1 MLAWLIAALEPIVAW
16 LTEVWP
22 GFRRFVSGLL
32 INGIVAE
39 TRPRPHPW
47 STKTPYI
54 SWAALTDRTYSAR
67 QLPAKDLG
75 PLPSEDAAASLFA
88 RADGKPQVHCA
99 KSTMLFPAF
108 AQYLTD
114 GFIRTMVFATK
125 EDRARNTSNHE
136 IDLCTLYGRTE
147 DQTNALRLK
156 SPTQRGR
163 LRSQTIKG
171 EEYPPALYD
180 ANGKVLDAFVHLD
193 PPLGVLDE
201 DIPANPEKGTPRRE
215 ATPLNIKK
223 QLFALGGD
231 RANSTVGTMMMGT
244 LFLREHNRLA
254 GVISAA
260 HPDWDDTR
268 VFETVRNVVIVLYI
282 KLVVEEYINHISPSR
297 IRLLA
302 YPNDGWK
309 RPWNKPNWI
318 TAEFSLLYR
327 WHSLV
332 SEDIEWAGGPFK
344 TRYLQFG
351 GDQLTAHGLTNAF
364 VWMSAQ
370 PAALLGAHNTADYL
384 HDVEVRAIRQARGN
398 KIDSYNAYR
407 VANGMKAVTTF
418 EQISTRPGVAEQLK
432 ALYGHVDKVELYVG
446 LFAEDTAA
454 NSPLPPLILRMVAI
468 DAFSQALTNP
478 LLSQNIWGD
487 EDKKDK
493 NGNIVEGAKTKAFTR
508 EGLAAIT
515 SANTLYDLLVRN
527 GADPGKA
534 FVGMTRPE
542 WKRNAKVQR
551 VG

>member
-1 MLAWLIAALEPIVAW
+1 MLAWLIAALEPVVAW
-16 LTEVWP
+16 LTERWP
-22 GFRRFVSGLL
+22 AFHRWVSGLL
-32 INGIVAE
+32 INGIVSE

-67 QLPAKDLG
+67 QLPAKDLA
-75 PLPSEDAAASLFA
+75 PPQDAKTTAAMFV
-88 RADGKPQVHCA
+88 RAAGTPQASCA
-99 KSTMLFPAF
+99 KSTMLFPCF

-114 GFIRTMVFATK
+114 GFIRTWVFANDEQRGRT
-125 EDRARNTSNHE
+125 TSNHE

-147 DQTNALRLK
+147 AQTKALRGASGRLK
-156 SPTQRGR
+156 SQQLPTG
-163 LRSQTIKG
+163 
-171 EEYPPALYD
+171 EYPPALYD
-180 ANGKVLDAFVHLD
+180 AQGQILPEFAMLD
-193 PPLGVLDE
+193 PPLGADNAP
-201 DIPANPEKGTPRRE
+201 IQ
-215 ATPLNIKK
+215 IKR

-244 LFLREHNRLA
+244 LLLREHNRLA

-260 HPDWDDTR
+260 NPGWDDNQ
-268 VFETVRNVVIVLYI
+268 VFETARNVVIVLYI

-332 SEDIEWAGGPFK
+332 SEDITWAGQPFK
-344 TRYLQFG
+344 TANLQFG
-351 GDQLTAHGLTNAF
+351 GDQLTSHGLANAF
-364 VWMSAQ
+364 AWMSAQ
-370 PAALLGAHNTADYL
+370 PAALLGARNTADYL
-384 HDVEVRAIRQARGN
+384 QIVEQKAIQQARDN
-398 KIDSYNAYR
+398 QIDSYNAYR
-407 VANGMKAVTTF
+407 VANGLKAVTTF
-418 EQISTRPGVAEQLK
+418 EEISTRPGVADQLK

-487 EDKKDK
+487 PVNQK
-493 NGNIVEGAKTKAFTR
+493 AAFTA
-508 EGLAAIT
+508 EGLAAINAT
-515 SANTLYDLLVRN
+515 NTLRDLLVRN
-527 GADPGKA
+527 GADPGVA
-534 FVGMTRPE
+534 FIGMTRPE

>member
-1 MLAWLIAALEPIVAW
+1 MFATIVAVLEPFIAW
-16 LTEVWP
+16 LTERWP
-22 GFRRFVSGLL
+22 AFHRWVSGLL
-32 INGIVAE
+32 INGIVSQ

-75 PLPSEDAAASLFA
+75 PFPSQEATTGVFTRPDGAPQAS
-88 RADGKPQVHCA
+88 CA

-114 GFIRTMVFATK
+114 GFIRTMVFAAH
-125 EDRARNTSNHE
+125 EDRRRTTSNHE

-147 DQTNALRLK
+147 AQTDALR
-156 SPTQRGR
+156 STEQRGR
-163 LRSQTIKG
+163 LKSRQLPNG
-171 EEYPPALYD
+171 EYPPALYD
-180 ANGKVLDAFVHLD
+180 IKGQVLAEFAVLD
-193 PPLGVLDE
+193 PPLGADSMPIE
-201 DIPANPEKGTPRRE
+201 
-215 ATPLNIKK
+215 IKR

-231 RANSTVGTMMMGT
+231 RANATVGTMMMGT
-244 LFLREHNRLA
+244 LLLREHNRLA
-254 GVISAA
+254 GVIAAA
-260 HPDWDDTR
+260 HPDWDDDQ
-268 VFETVRNVVIVLYI
+268 VFETTRNVVIFLYI

-332 SEDIEWAGGPFK
+332 AEDITWAGQPAK
-344 TRYLQFG
+344 TGNLRFA
-351 GDQLTAHGLTNAF
+351 GDQLTQHGLANAF

-370 PAALLGAHNTADYL
+370 PAALLGARNTADYL
-384 HDVEVRAIRQARGN
+384 QDVEWKAIKQSRDNR
-398 KIDSYNAYR
+398 IDSYNAYR
-407 VANGMKAVTTF
+407 VANGLKAVTAF
-418 EQISTRPGVAEQLK
+418 EEISTRPGVAEQLK

-478 LLSQNIWGD
+478 LLSRNIWGN
-487 EDKKDK
+487 KDNQK
-493 NGNIVEGAKTKAFTR
+493 AAFTA
-508 EGLAAIT
+508 EGLAAINST
-515 SANTLYDLLVRN
+515 NTLRDLLVRN
-527 GADPGKA
+527 GADPGVA

-542 WKRNAKVQR
+542 WNRNAKVQR

>member
-1 MLAWLIAALEPIVAW
+1 MFATIVAVLEPFIAW
-16 LTEVWP
+16 LTERWP
-22 GFRRFVSGLL
+22 ALHRWVSGLL
-32 INGIVAE
+32 INGIVTQ

-54 SWAALTDRTYSAR
+54 SWAALTDRTFSAR

-75 PLPSEDAAASLFA
+75 PYPDQGATTAVFTRPDGAPQAS
-88 RADGKPQVHCA
+88 CA

-114 GFIRTMVFATK
+114 GFIRTMVFAAH
-125 EDRARNTSNHE
+125 EDRRRTTSNHE

-147 DQTNALRLK
+147 DQTRALRSTTGGRLK
-156 SPTQRGR
+156 SRQ
-163 LRSQTIKG
+163 LQTG
-171 EEYPPALYD
+171 EYPPALYD
-180 ANGKVLDAFVHLD
+180 AAGQILAEFAALD
-193 PPLGVLDE
+193 PPLGADSAPIEV
-201 DIPANPEKGTPRRE
+201 KR
-215 ATPLNIKK
+215 

-231 RANSTVGTMMMGT
+231 RANATVGTMMMGT
-244 LFLREHNRLA
+244 LLLREHNRLA
-254 GVISAA
+254 GVIAAA
-260 HPDWDDTR
+260 HPDWDNDQ
-268 VFETVRNVVIVLYI
+268 VFETTRNVVIVLYI

-332 SEDIEWAGGPFK
+332 SEDITWAGKPAK
-344 TRYLQFG
+344 TSHLRFA
-351 GDQLTAHGLTNAF
+351 GDQLTRHGLANAF
-364 VWMSAQ
+364 AWMSAQ
-370 PAALLGAHNTADYL
+370 PAALLGARNTADYL
-384 HDVEVRAIRQARGN
+384 QDVEWKAIQQARDN
-398 KIDSYNAYR
+398 QIDSYNAYR
-407 VANGMKAVTTF
+407 VANGLKPVTTF
-418 EQISTRPGVAEQLK
+418 EEISTRPGVADQLK

-478 LLSQNIWGD
+478 LLSRNIWGD
-487 EDKKDK
+487 EDKDGKP
-493 NGNIVEGAKTKAFTR
+493 GNKTKAFTR

-515 SANTLYDLLVRN
+515 STNTLRDLLVRN
-527 GADPGKA
+527 GADPGVA
-534 FVGMTRPE
+534 FVGMTRPA
-542 WKRNAKVQR
+542 WNRNAKVQR

>member
-1 MLAWLIAALEPIVAW
+1 MLAWLIAALEPVVAW
-16 LTEVWP
+16 LTERWP
-22 GFRRFVSGLL
+22 AFHRWVSGLL
-32 INGIVAE
+32 INGIVSE

-54 SWAALTDRTYSAR
+54 SWAALTDRSYSAR
-67 QLPAKDLG
+67 QLSAKDLA
-75 PLPSEDAAASLFA
+75 PPQDAKTTAAMFV
-88 RADGKPQVHCA
+88 RAAGTPQASCA
-99 KSTMLFPAF
+99 KSTMLFPCF

-114 GFIRTMVFATK
+114 GFIRTWVFANDEQRGRT
-125 EDRARNTSNHE
+125 TSNHE
-136 IDLCTLYGRTE
+136 IDLCTLYGRLE
-147 DQTNALRLK
+147 KQTHALRLK
-156 SPTQRGR
+156 SPDQRGR
-163 LRSQTIKG
+163 LKSQTING

-180 ANGKVLDAFVHLD
+180 AAGKVLDEFVDLD
-193 PPLGVLDE
+193 LPLGVDPVGKPPTPI
-201 DIPANPEKGTPRRE
+201 DIKR
-215 ATPLNIKK
+215 

-244 LFLREHNRLA
+244 LLLREHNRLA

-260 HPDWDDTR
+260 NPGWDDNR
-268 VFETVRNVVIVLYI
+268 VFETARNVVIVLYI

-332 SEDIEWAGGPFK
+332 SEDITWAGQPFK
-344 TRYLQFG
+344 TANLQFG
-351 GDQLTAHGLTNAF
+351 GDQLTRHGLANAF
-364 VWMSAQ
+364 AWMSAQ
-370 PAALLGAHNTADYL
+370 PAALLGARNTADYL
-384 HDVEVRAIRQARGN
+384 QIVEQRAIQQARDN
-398 KIDSYNAYR
+398 QIDSYNAYR
-407 VANGMKAVTTF
+407 VANGLKPVTTF
-418 EQISTRPGVAEQLK
+418 EEISTRPGVADQLK

-487 EDKKDK
+487 EDKDGKP
-493 NGNIVEGAKTKAFTR
+493 GNKTKAFTR
-508 EGLAAIT
+508 EGLAAIEST
-515 SANTLYDLLVRN
+515 NTLRDLLVRN
-527 GADPGKA
+527 GADPGVA
-534 FVGMTRPE
+534 FIGMTRPE
-542 WKRNAKVQR
+542 WKRSTKVQR

>member
-1 MLAWLIAALEPIVAW
+1 MFATIVAVLEPFIAW
-16 LTEVWP
+16 LTERWP
-22 GFRRFVSGLL
+22 AFHRWVSGLL
-32 INGIVAE
+32 INGIVSQ

-67 QLPAKDLG
+67 QLPARDLA
-75 PLPSEDAAASLFA
+75 PRYDEKTTAAMFA
-88 RADGKPQVHCA
+88 RPTGTPQVSCA
-99 KSTMLFPAF
+99 KSTMLFPCF

-114 GFIRTMVFATK
+114 GFIRTWVFAM
-125 EDRARNTSNHE
+125 EERRDRNTSNHE
-136 IDLCTLYGRTE
+136 IDLCTLYGRLE
-147 DQTNALRLK
+147 KQTDALRLK
-156 SPTQRGR
+156 SADQRGR
-163 LRSQTIKG
+163 LKSRWING

-180 ANGKVLDAFVHLD
+180 AAGKVLAEFVDLD

-201 DIPANPEKGTPRRE
+201 TIPADPVKGAPERK
-215 ATPLNIKK
+215 ATPLAIKR

-244 LFLREHNRLA
+244 LLLREHNRLA
-254 GVISAA
+254 GVMAGA
-260 HPDWDDTR
+260 HPDWDDDR
-268 VFETVRNVVIVLYI
+268 VFETARNVVIVLYI

-332 SEDIEWAGGPFK
+332 SEDITWAGQAAK
-344 TRYLQFG
+344 TEHLQFG
-351 GDQLTAHGLTNAF
+351 GDQLTGHGLANAF

-370 PAALLGAHNTADYL
+370 PAALLGARNTANYL
-384 HDVEVRAIRQARGN
+384 QIVEQKAIRQARDN
-398 KIDSYNAYR
+398 QVDSYNAYR
-407 VANGMKAVTTF
+407 VANGLKPVTTF
-418 EQISTRPGVAEQLK
+418 EEISTRPGVADQLK
-432 ALYGHVDKVELYVG
+432 TLYGHVDKVELYVG

-478 LLSQNIWGD
+478 LLSQNVWGD
-487 EDKKDK
+487 EANRK
-493 NGNIVEGAKTKAFTR
+493 AAFTA
-508 EGLAAIT
+508 EGIAAIEST
-515 SANTLYDLLVRN
+515 RTLRDLLVRN
-527 GADPGKA
+527 GADPGVA

>member
-1 MLAWLIAALEPIVAW
+1 MLAWLIAALEPVVAW
-16 LTEVWP
+16 LTQHWP
-22 GFRRFVSGLL
+22 AFHRWVSGLL
-32 INGIVAE
+32 INGIVSE

-75 PLPSEDAAASLFA
+75 PLPSLTDVVDLFS
-88 RADGKPQVHCA
+88 RPPGKPQASCA

-114 GFIRTMVFATK
+114 GFIRTWVFNDN
-125 EDRARNTSNHE
+125 EDRRRTTSNHE
-136 IDLCTLYGRTE
+136 IDLCTLYGRLE
-147 DQTNALRLK
+147 KQTNALRLK
-156 SPTQRGR
+156 SPEQRGR
-163 LRSQTIKG
+163 LKSQQING

-180 ANGKVLDAFVHLD
+180 LAGQVLAEFGDLD
-193 PPLGVLDE
+193 PPLGVDSM
-201 DIPANPEKGTPRRE
+201 
-215 ATPLNIKK
+215 PLQIKR

-231 RANSTVGTMMMGT
+231 RANSSVGTMMMGT

-254 GVISAA
+254 GVIAAA
-260 HPDWDDTR
+260 HPDWDDNR
-268 VFETVRNVVIVLYI
+268 VFETARNVVIVLYI

-332 SEDIEWAGGPFK
+332 SEDITWAGLPTK
-344 TRYLQFG
+344 TAHLRFA
-351 GDQLTAHGLTNAF
+351 GDQLTGHGLANAY

-370 PAALLGAHNTADYL
+370 PAALLGARNTADYL
-384 HDVEVRAIRQARGN
+384 QDVEARAIKQARDN
-398 KIDSYNAYR
+398 QIDSYNAYR
-407 VANGMKAVTTF
+407 AANGMKPVTAF
-418 EQISTRPGVAEQLK
+418 EQISTRPGVADKLK

-454 NSPLPPLILRMVAI
+454 NAPLPALILRMVAI

-478 LLSQNIWGD
+478 LLSRNIWGD
-487 EDKKDK
+487 ET
-493 NGNIVEGAKTKAFTR
+493 NRTAAFTR
-508 EGLAAIT
+508 EGVAAIEST
-515 SANTLYDLLVRN
+515 RTLRDLLVRN
-527 GADPGKA
+527 GADPGAA

>member
-1 MLAWLIAALEPIVAW
+1 MLAWLIAALEPVVAW
-16 LTEVWP
+16 LTERWP
-22 GFRRFVSGLL
+22 AFHRWVSGLL
-32 INGIVAE
+32 INGIVSE

-67 QLPAKDLG
+67 QLPAKDLA
-75 PLPSEDAAASLFA
+75 PPQNAKTTAAMFVRAAGTPQAS
-88 RADGKPQVHCA
+88 CA
-99 KSTMLFPAF
+99 KSTMLFPCF

-114 GFIRTMVFATK
+114 GFIRTWVFANDEQRGRT
-125 EDRARNTSNHE
+125 TSNHE
-136 IDLCTLYGRTE
+136 IDLCTLYGRLE
-147 DQTNALRLK
+147 KQTDALRLK
-156 SPTQRGR
+156 SPDQRGR
-163 LRSQTIKG
+163 LKSQMING
-171 EEYPPALYD
+171 EEYPPSLYD
-180 ANGKVLDAFVHLD
+180 ANGDVVKAFVDLD
-193 PPLGVLDE
+193 PPLGVQDK
-201 DIPANPEKGTPRRE
+201 DVPADPVKGTPKRE
-215 ATPLNIKK
+215 ATPLAIKR

-244 LFLREHNRLA
+244 LLLREHNRLA

-260 HPDWDDTR
+260 NPDWDDNR
-268 VFETVRNVVIVLYI
+268 VFETARNVVIVLYI

-332 SEDIEWAGGPFK
+332 SEDITWSGQPARTEH
-344 TRYLQFG
+344 LQFG
-351 GDQLTAHGLTNAF
+351 GDQLTGHGLANAF
-364 VWMSAQ
+364 AWMSAQ
-370 PAALLGAHNTADYL
+370 PAALLGARNTADYL
-384 HDVEVRAIRQARGN
+384 QIVEERAIQQARDN

-407 VANGMKAVTTF
+407 VANGLKAVTTF
-418 EQISTRPGVAEQLK
+418 EEISTRPGVADQLK

-487 EDKKDK
+487 PVNQK
-493 NGNIVEGAKTKAFTR
+493 AAFTTQ
-508 EGLAAIT
+508 GLAAIEST
-515 SANTLYDLLVRN
+515 RTLRDLLVRN
-527 GADPGKA
+527 GADPGVA
-534 FVGMTRPE
+534 FIGMTRPE

>member
-1 MLAWLIAALEPIVAW
+1 MLAWIIAALEPVVAW
-16 LTEVWP
+16 LTERWP
-22 GFRRFVSGLL
+22 AFHRLVNGLL
-32 INGIVAE
+32 INGIVSE

-67 QLPAKDLG
+67 QLPAKDPG
-75 PLPSEDAAASLFA
+75 PLPDAQMTTAVFA
-88 RADGKPQVHCA
+88 RPAGRPQISCA

-114 GFIRTMVFATK
+114 GFIRTMVFNDR
-125 EDRARNTSNHE
+125 EDRRRTTSNHE

-147 DQTNALRLK
+147 AQTNALRLR
-156 SPTQRGR
+156 SPSQRGR
-163 LRSQTIKG
+163 LKSQTING

-180 ANGKVLDAFVHLD
+180 AEGGLLAEFVALD
-193 PPLGVLDE
+193 PPLGVDN
-201 DIPANPEKGTPRRE
+201 D
-215 ATPLNIKK
+215 TPLAIKR

-231 RANSTVGTMMMGT
+231 RANSSVGTMMMGT

-254 GVISAA
+254 GVIAAA
-260 HPDWDDTR
+260 HADWDDDR
-268 VFETVRNVVIVLYI
+268 VFETARNVVIVLYI

-302 YPNDGWK
+302 DPTDAWK

-332 SEDIEWAGGPFK
+332 SEDITWAGQPTK
-344 TRYLQFG
+344 TATLRFA
-351 GDQLTAHGLTNAF
+351 GDQLTRHGLASAY

-370 PAALLGAHNTADYL
+370 PAALLGAGNTADYL
-384 HDVEVRAIRQARGN
+384 QDVEARAINQARLN
-398 KIDSYNAYR
+398 QIAPYNAYR
-407 VANGMKAVTTF
+407 AANGMKPVTTF
-418 EQISTRPGVAEQLK
+418 EEISTRPGVADKLRT
-432 ALYGHVDKVELYVG
+432 LYGHVDKVEFYVG

-454 NSPLPPLILRMVAI
+454 NAPLPPLILRMVAI

-478 LLSQNIWGD
+478 LLSRNIWGD
-487 EDKKDK
+487 PA
-493 NGNIVEGAKTKAFTR
+493 NRLAAFTR
-508 EGLAAIT
+508 EGLAAIE
-515 SANTLYDLLVRN
+515 SAKTLRDLLVRN
-527 GADPGKA
+527 GADPGSN

>member
-1 MLAWLIAALEPIVAW
+1 MLAGLIALLEPVVAW
-16 LTEVWP
+16 LTERSPALHRW
-22 GFRRFVSGLL
+22 VSGLL
-32 INGIVAE
+32 INGIVTE

-75 PLPSEDAAASLFA
+75 PYPSAQATTAVFA
-88 RADGKPQVHCA
+88 RPEGAPQVSCA

-114 GFIRTMVFATK
+114 GFIRTMVFAAH
-125 EDRARNTSNHE
+125 EDRRRTTSNHE

-147 DQTNALRLK
+147 AQTKALRATGGRLK
-156 SPTQRGR
+156 SQQLPSG
-163 LRSQTIKG
+163 
-171 EEYPPALYD
+171 EYPPALYD
-180 ANGKVLDAFVHLD
+180 ATGQILAEFAELD
-193 PPLGVLDE
+193 PPLGADSAPIE
-201 DIPANPEKGTPRRE
+201 
-215 ATPLNIKK
+215 IKR

-231 RANSTVGTMMMGT
+231 RANATVGTMMMGT
-244 LFLREHNRLA
+244 LLLREHNRLA
-254 GVISAA
+254 GVIAAA
-260 HPDWDDTR
+260 HPDWDDDQI
-268 VFETVRNVVIVLYI
+268 FETTRNVVIVLYI

-302 YPNDGWK
+302 YPNDGWT

-332 SEDIEWAGGPFK
+332 SETITWAGQP
-344 TRYLQFG
+344 TRTANLRFA
-351 GDQLTAHGLTNAF
+351 GDELTHHGLANAF
-364 VWMSAQ
+364 AWMSAQ
-370 PAALLGAHNTADYL
+370 PAALLGARNTADYL
-384 HDVEVRAIRQARGN
+384 QDVEWKAIQQARDN
-398 KIDSYNAYR
+398 QIDSYNAYR
-407 VANGMKAVTTF
+407 VANGLKPVTAF
-418 EQISTRPGVAEQLK
+418 EEISTRPGVAEQLK

-478 LLSQNIWGD
+478 LLSRNIWGD
-487 EDKKDK
+487 ETNRK
-493 NGNIVEGAKTKAFTR
+493 AAFTV
-508 EGLAAIT
+508 EGLAAIEST
-515 SANTLYDLLVRN
+515 KTLRDLLVRN
-527 GADPGKA
+527 GADPGVA
-534 FVGMTRPE
+534 FVGMTRPA